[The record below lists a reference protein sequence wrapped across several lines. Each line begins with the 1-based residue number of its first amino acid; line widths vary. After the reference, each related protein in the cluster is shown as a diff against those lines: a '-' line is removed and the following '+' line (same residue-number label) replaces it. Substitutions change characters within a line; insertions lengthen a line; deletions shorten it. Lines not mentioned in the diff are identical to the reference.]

1 LGRDDGKGEIE
12 KAMGTKGQ
20 ISSGK
25 ESAMTTTDK
34 TIERHIER
42 AIDRF
47 LADPP
52 GSDFQRGYFDAL
64 IVIYREAMGR
74 NDERLDAALKL
85 RVPRPLPPGP

>member
-1 LGRDDGKGEIE
+1 
-12 KAMGTKGQ
+12 M
-20 ISSGK
+20 
-25 ESAMTTTDK
+25 
-34 TIERHIER
+34 
-42 AIDRF
+42 IDRF